1 MEQQVTNF
9 ARFYGILKRVP
20 KLGDDETTKEELVFI
35 GTNCRTHSLKEMTR
49 KEYDDL
55 CNLLEKRFPEKRNI
69 YLEQRR
75 KRRSVCLKLLQKI
88 GVDTTCWADINDCCR
103 SPRIAGKVFAYLD
116 IEELEHLS
124 IKLRM
129 ILKKKQDNE

>member
-55 CNLLEKRFPEKRNI
+55 CDLLEKRFPEKRSI
-69 YLEQRR
+69 YVEQRR
-75 KRRSVCLKLLQKI
+75 KKRSSCLKLLQKI
-88 GVDTTCWADINDCCR
+88 GVDTTSWTAINNYCK
-103 SPRIAGKVFAYLD
+103 SPKIAGKVFADLD
-116 IEELEHLS
+116 IEEL
-124 IKLRM
+124 
-129 ILKKKQDNE
+129 

>member
-1 MEQQVTNF
+1 MQEVTNF
-9 ARFYGILKRVP
+9 ARFYSILKRVP
-20 KLGDDETTKEELVFI
+20 KMGGEDFAKRELVSI
-35 GTNCRTHSLKEMTR
+35 GTDGRTESLREMTC
-49 KEYDDL
+49 KEYNALCDL
-55 CNLLEKRFPEKRNI
+55 LDKKFPEKRNI

-88 GVDTTCWADINDCCR
+88 GVDTTCWADINDYCR
-103 SPRIAGKVFAYLD
+103 SPRIAGKVFADLD

-129 ILKKKQDNE
+129 ILKKKIDNE